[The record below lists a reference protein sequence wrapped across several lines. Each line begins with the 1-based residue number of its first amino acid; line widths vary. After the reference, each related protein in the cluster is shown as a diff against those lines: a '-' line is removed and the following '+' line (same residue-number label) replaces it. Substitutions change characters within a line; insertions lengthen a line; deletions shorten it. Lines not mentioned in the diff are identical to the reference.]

1 MKFFYSLF
9 QTVIAAVAR
18 PAPNVIAKIVLAKV
32 ARSKFEE
39 NGKLLFCK

>member
-1 MKFFYSLF
+1 M
-9 QTVIAAVAR
+9 AAAR

-39 NGKLLFCK
+39 SGKLLFCKMCFNLIFN